1 MARESIRRSM
11 RVLGITQAEVAEA
24 SGLSEA
30 AVSRQFSGELR
41 LSDTVRQTALR
52 LIRERAITL
61 GQEIVAHF
69 GMSADFDEGL
79 EE

>member
-1 MARESIRRSM
+1 MARESIRQSM
-11 RVLGITQAEVAEA
+11 SILGITQAEVAKA

-41 LSDTVRQTALR
+41 FSDSVRGTALR

-61 GQEIVAHF
+61 GQEILAHY
-69 GMSADFDEGL
+69 GLSADFDEGL
-79 EE
+79 ED